1 MLCYHWFFH
10 PIPCVYIITFS
21 SISSILSTAF
31 LFLWMLHS
39 YYLSFFLC
47 GCWCLESLLIKFLC
61 IKDNNSL
68 LVAIISSFCHLSFFK
83 YSYGVNLSFK
93 IRGFCGCFFFLFLI
107 FYFLSQ
113 SISFM
118 ELKYFFYFSSI
129 KRITLPLSFQ
139 DFKLLKSFPHSQ
151 CTEEFSNVFFWYYTK
166 SFYSIMSDKLGFFA
180 WKKVSSGLNLP
191 PVAVSFLCCCE
202 P

>member
-93 IRGFCGCFFFLFLI
+93 IVTLVWLSSNDIIALDMLFLFQWAWPLNS
-107 FYFLSQ
+107 FLSKA
-113 SISFM
+113 SLVS
-118 ELKYFFYFSSI
+118 L
-129 KRITLPLSFQ
+129 RTGNPLSYS
-139 DFKLLKSFPHSQ
+139 DFMYLFGTTSMWWIF
-151 CTEEFSNVFFWYYTK
+151 
-166 SFYSIMSDKLGFFA
+166 
-180 WKKVSSGLNLP
+180 
-191 PVAVSFLCCCE
+191 
-202 P
+202 